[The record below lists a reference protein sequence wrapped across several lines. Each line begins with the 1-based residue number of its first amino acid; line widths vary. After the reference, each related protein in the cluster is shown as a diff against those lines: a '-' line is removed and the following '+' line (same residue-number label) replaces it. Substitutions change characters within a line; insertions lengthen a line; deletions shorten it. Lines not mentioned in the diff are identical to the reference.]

1 MRCVVPMDQS
11 VKQKQPQAN
20 PAFLPFFD
28 RNSTF
33 AVTDFQQ
40 SSCQFEEGEFERWR
54 YLLIFLAL

>member
-1 MRCVVPMDQS
+1 MDRS

-20 PAFLPFFD
+20 PAFSRFFD

-33 AVTDFQQ
+33 AVIYFQL
-40 SSCQFEEGEFERWR
+40 SPCQFEEGEFDRWR